1 MKRLFTMSGR
11 RSRATCL
18 ASMLAVA
25 PLLGMPASATAQD
38 EHPQYHLYA
47 ATDFG
52 YDPAEVTF
60 TEHIAPILERSCI
73 QCHRVGGAAPMAFT
87 SYREVRRWASRIR
100 EKTAIR
106 DRMGAMPPWYAEKEI
121 GIQHYLQDPSLTD
134 EELALIQ
141 AWADNG
147 APEGDPAKLTAELD
161 ASGDVGWRI
170 EPDLIVESGEIFLE
184 GGAPDWWGEIEPIEI
199 PLETDRYVKALEIRE
214 FNDVPREGTGRETVG
229 GLWIVHHLIYRTEI
243 PGGGLSS
250 ITPWPVHEVGRN
262 PDFFDE
268 DAAPLLKVGSRI
280 ASESAHLHSTGVDT
294 HARLQFGF
302 EFYPEDY
309 EPEYQPTSI
318 ALGDGLNISVKPLQD
333 DQELHAY
340 EYLEQHT
347 KIISFEPHLHAQG
360 DRMCLEAIWDDMIET
375 LSCVGYDHNWV
386 RTYSFA
392 DNYEP
397 LLPKGTILHII
408 GYMDNT
414 EANFNVPDPRNWQ
427 GSGNRSITNM
437 FIDLGMRVRM
447 TDEQFVDA
455 MIERREFFN
464 QGPNDHIIG
473 CPLCLANIP
482 RLEEEP
488 KDEPAGEA
496 RESTEASA
504 APTRDEE

>member
-1 MKRLFTMSGR
+1 MMIFRI
-11 RSRATCL
+11 RALCV
-18 ASMLAVA
+18 AFAAVA
-25 PLLGMPASATAQD
+25 LPGVPAAVTAQD
-38 EHPQYHLYA
+38 EHPQYHLYDVE
-47 ATDFG
+47 DFG
-52 YDPAEVTF
+52 VHTHEVTF
-60 TEHIAPILERSCI
+60 NKDIAPILARSCVS
-73 QCHRVGGAAPMAFT
+73 CHRAGGAAPVAFT
-87 SYREVRRWASRIR
+87 SYRTVRRYATRIR

-106 DRMGAMPPWYAEKEI
+106 DRMGAMPPWYAEKDI
-121 GIQHYLQDPSLTD
+121 GIQHYLQDPSLSD
-134 EELALIQ
+134 RDLALIQ
-141 AWADNG
+141 AWVDNGVPEG
-147 APEGDPAKLTAELD
+147 APEDLTVDLEGSAEE
-161 ASGDVGWRI
+161 GWLI
-170 EPDLIVESGEIFLE
+170 EPDLVVESGEIFLE
-184 GGAPDWWGEIEPIEI
+184 GGAPDWWGEIEPIAI
-199 PLETDRYVKALEIRE
+199 PLQKDRYVKSLQIRE
-214 FNDVPREGTGRETVG
+214 INDVPREGTGRETVG

-243 PGGGLSS
+243 PTGSLSDIVS
-250 ITPWPVHEVGRN
+250 WPVHEVGRN

-268 DAAPLLKVGSRI
+268 DAAPLLKVGSQI
-280 ASESAHLHSTGVDT
+280 ASESAHLHSTGIDT
-294 HARLQFGF
+294 RARLQFGF

-309 EPEYQPTSI
+309 EPEYRRAGL
-318 ALGDGLNISVKPLQD
+318 ALGDGLNISVTPLKD

-340 EYLEQHT
+340 EVLQQHT

-437 FIDLGMRVRM
+437 FIDLGMRVAM

-455 MIERREFFN
+455 MIERREVFDV
-464 QGPNDHIIG
+464 GPNDHVIG

-482 RLEEEP
+482 VLEEETE
-488 KDEPAGEA
+488 EPAGEL
-496 RESTEASA
+496 RESSQASA
-504 APTRDEE
+504 AGARNEE